1 MHKNEHILV
10 VDDQA
15 TQRMK
20 LAMAVRELGHEVD
33 SASDGK
39 EALLKV
45 RSNSYDLILLDI
57 LMPDMD
63 GFEVM
68 EFLKKDPSLRDIPII
83 VISAL
88 DSEMSSVVKAIELG
102 AQDFLPKHFDPVLLR
117 ARIDASLVKKRNR
130 DREQEYFKEV
140 SRLTD
145 AATILEGGQVDPRK
159 LNLQDMTERD
169 DALGNLARVFTSMA
183 SEVYERERKL
193 NQQVRTLR
201 SIGFLFAVGV
211 VTGLGVVL
219 TRIASIES
227 PSPLGNVLW
236 VNAICATVC
245 FGSAIVRGKLP
256 KLDRRFLSTVFMWA
270 FFASVMGEAVIFWV
284 AQHLQASFISLILVC
299 DGFIVFAIASII
311 KIEKAT
317 MRRLF
322 GFVVG
327 GSGVAMAVFATQ
339 DVGGVSAIQ
348 WAVVAMLAPLGY
360 ALRSILITLR
370 LPEDIDVVAAT
381 GWSAFAA
388 VMLIFPVVLL
398 QDGFVSLQLSTSPGG
413 GILALALI
421 LFGIVTAASVSM
433 RLHLIRTAGAVF
445 ASQSSF
451 VVTFAGIAW
460 SMILLGETL
469 PKIAW
474 VALVLLIVGLL
485 LVGPKE
491 QAEEEDGFNTRIDH
505 EL

>member
-1 MHKNEHILV
+1 MRKFEHILV

-15 TQRMK
+15 TQRKK
-20 LAMAVRELGHEVD
+20 LTMAVRELGHEVD
-33 SASDGK
+33 SASDGR

-57 LMPDMD
+57 LMPGMD

-88 DSEMSSVVKAIELG
+88 DNEMGSVVKAIELG

-117 ARIDASLVKKRNR
+117 ARIDSSLVKKRNR
-130 DREQEYFKEV
+130 DREQEYFKQV

-145 AATILEGGQVDPRK
+145 AAAILEGGQVNPQK

-169 DALGNLARVFTSMA
+169 DALGNLARVFSSMA

-193 NQQVRTLR
+193 SQQVRTLK
-201 SIGFLFAVGV
+201 SIGFLFVVGV

-219 TRIASIES
+219 SRIASVES
-227 PSPLGNVLW
+227 PHPLGNVIW
-236 VNAICATVC
+236 VNAICAIVC
-245 FGSAIVRGKLP
+245 FGSVLMRGKVP
-256 KLDRRFLSTVFMWA
+256 RFDRRLFSTVFLWA
-270 FFASVMGEAVIFWV
+270 IFASVMGEAVVFWV
-284 AQHLQASFISLILVC
+284 AQHLQASYISLILVC
-299 DGFIVFAIASII
+299 EGFIVFAIASII

-317 MRRLF
+317 MKRLT

-327 GSGVAMAVFATQ
+327 GAGVAMVVFATQ
-339 DVGGVSAIQ
+339 VDGQVSAIH
-348 WAVVAMLAPLGY
+348 WAFIAMIAPLGY

-370 LPEDIDVVAAT
+370 LPDDIDIAAATGMAASAAVILLLPIAFVRNDLVSLQISAGGAGGTLALALLLYGIVAAT
-381 GWSAFAA
+381 G
-388 VMLIFPVVLL
+388 
-398 QDGFVSLQLSTSPGG
+398 
-413 GILALALI
+413 
-421 LFGIVTAASVSM
+421 VSM
-433 RLHLIRTAGAVF
+433 RVHLIRTAGAVF
-445 ASQSSF
+445 SSQSSF
-451 VVTFAGIAW
+451 VITFAGIAW
-460 SMILLGETL
+460 SIILLGETL
-469 PKIAW
+469 PSIAW
-474 VALVLLIVGLL
+474 LALGMLIVGLL

-491 QAEEEDGFNTRIDH
+491 EAEEVDGFSIQIDH